1 MEPIAREECQ
11 LKITNYELRITNY
24 ELRITNYELR
34 VTSLPAGRLP
44 IMNKDELKKKLTPEE
59 FRVTQEKGTEQAFH
73 NAYWDNHESGM
84 YECKVCGVPLF
95 PSDAKFDS
103 GTGWPSFDEA
113 VTPNAVKTVLDTSHG
128 MERQEVVC
136 GNYGAHLGHLFN
148 DVEGGGL
155 MCADGKPAQAR
166 FCTNSASLA
175 FKKKGE

>member
-1 MEPIAREECQ
+1 
-11 LKITNYELRITNY
+11 
-24 ELRITNYELR
+24 
-34 VTSLPAGRLP
+34 
-44 IMNKDELKKKLTPEE
+44 MNNDELKKKLTPEE
-59 FRVTQEKGTEQAFH
+59 FHVTQEKGTEQAFR

-84 YECKVCGVPLF
+84 YECKVCGAPLF

-113 VTPNAVKTVLDTSHG
+113 VNPSAIKTVLDTSHG

-155 MCADGKPAQAR
+155 MRADGKPAQAR
-166 FCTNSASLA
+166 FCTNSASLQ
-175 FKKKGE
+175 FKKRAE